1 MDGLRFPV
9 AVHLNGTLAANATGA
24 FALPI
29 GMTLE
34 SVQVCGSNENDA
46 RLTVGTSADADGI
59 LKSGAAG
66 ESSIPKVF
74 GKSAFDG
81 ALCDAV
87 NPPHFAGGTIFT
99 WTLDFD
105 GAGGAAAADVDI
117 LFSFLEG

>member
-34 SVQVCGSNENDA
+34 SVGVCGSNENDA

-81 ALCDAV
+81 ALCDAA
-87 NPPHFAGGTIFT
+87 NPPHFAAGTILT

-117 LFSFLEG
+117 LFLFLEG